1 MRHIFWSSLL
11 AVATAAVVVSAQQAP
26 APAPPDAQSPAVTF
40 KVEVNYVEIDA
51 IVRDAQGNFVRNL
64 TKEDFQVTED
74 GHPQSLSIF
83 TPVDIPIEHAD
94 PPLFAKAS
102 IPPDVVSNRTP
113 FEGRMFVLV
122 LDDVNTRFYRT
133 QRARAAARLFVE
145 RYVGIN
151 DLVAV
156 VNTSGK
162 SGAMQDFTS
171 NHQLLLAA
179 IDHAMGSGTDS
190 ATSAQLKDY
199 YNNREVPYGGGD
211 STVNA
216 DFNDLERMNQARN
229 TLRTLKNVSDFLAG
243 MRGRRKAVVWFSEGI
258 NYDISNTIKNRYATD
273 ILEDEKSVIA
283 AATRSNVSIYGVDP
297 RGLTSGMDDSID
309 IGSFADDNSIGPN
322 NLQDELRNAQ
332 DSLRMLS
339 DETGGFAA
347 VNSNDFRDAF
357 SRIQQDSSSY
367 YVLGYYPTND
377 KRDGKFRSIQ
387 VRVNKPGVTVRAR
400 KGYVAPRGKAESAK
414 ATSGKETTSPDLRD
428 ALQSPVPIS
437 GLTLATFAAPF
448 RGTAPNDA
456 IAMAIEIDGSKL
468 QFKQSP
474 EGLFQSDLEISLFA
488 SDTATNKI
496 KDGARDVL
504 NLKLRPQT
512 HAVVSKGTFRVVRR
526 IQLPP
531 GKYQLRVGVREAD
544 SGRLGTVLYDLDVPD
559 FTKGPLTMSGIAITS
574 AASSRVPT
582 ASPDPAV
589 NEFKDV
595 LPAPPT
601 ASREFVRNDELAIFA
616 EIYDNLGS
624 TAHRIGITASILA
637 DDGKTVFTTSDE
649 RRSEELQGASGGYGY
664 TTKIPLASLAPGRY
678 VLRLE
683 AKPTIGNNAPVKRE
697 VEFRIQ

>member
-11 AVATAAVVVSAQQAP
+11 AAAAAAVVVSAQQAP
-26 APAPPDAQSPAVTF
+26 APAPPDAQPPAVTF

-74 GHPQSLSIF
+74 GHQQSLSIF

-94 PPLFAKAS
+94 PPLYAKAS

-145 RYVGIN
+145 RYVGAN

-156 VNTSGK
+156 VNTGGNNK
-162 SGAMQDFTS
+162 AMQDFTS

-199 YNNREVPYGGGD
+199 YNNRDVPGGGGN
-211 STVNA
+211 STMNA
-216 DFNDLERMNQARN
+216 DFNELERMNQARN
-229 TLRTLKNVSDFLAG
+229 TLTTLRNVSEFLSG

-258 NYDISNTIKNRYATD
+258 NYDISNPVKNRYASD
-273 ILEDEKSVIA
+273 ILEAEKNVIA

-297 RGLTSGMDDSID
+297 RGLTSGMDDSIE
-309 IGSFADDNSIGPN
+309 IGSFADDNSIGPT
-322 NLQDELRNAQ
+322 NLQDELRDAQ

-347 VNSNDFRDAF
+347 INKNDFRDAF
-357 SRIQQDSSSY
+357 ARIQQDSSSY
-367 YVLGYYPTND
+367 YVLGYYPTNE
-377 KRDGKFRSIQ
+377 KRDGKFRNIQ

-414 ATSGKETTSPDLRD
+414 ATSGKDATSPDLRD

-488 SDTATNKI
+488 SDTSNNKI
-496 KDGARDVL
+496 KDGARDVI

-512 HAVVSKGTFRVVRR
+512 HAAVSKGTFRVVRR

-531 GKYQLRVGVREAD
+531 GKYQLRVGVREAET
-544 SGRLGTVLYDLDVPD
+544 GRLGTVLYDLDVPD
-559 FTKGPLTMSGIAITS
+559 FTKGPLAMSGIAITS

-601 ASREFVRNDELAIFA
+601 ANREFARNDELAIFA
-616 EIYDNLGS
+616 EIYDNLGPA
-624 TAHRIGITASILA
+624 AHRIGITASILA

-683 AKPTIGNNAPVKRE
+683 AKPMVGNSGPVKRE